1 MHSGSKQAH
10 LDFKALLNAS
20 VFDDSMTGSW
30 LQCLSHVCMCVCV
43 LCKSN
48 KRVEE
53 ALQCARM
60 LKWMSFECS
69 GSPGMQI

>member
-1 MHSGSKQAH
+1 MQA
-10 LDFKALLNAS
+10 S
-20 VFDDSMTGSW
+20 TMTVRQVAG
-30 LQCLSHVCMCVCV
+30 CRVCVRLSYVCVCV
-43 LCKSN
+43 LSESN

-53 ALQCARM
+53 ALRCARM